1 MTQATECVPCSE
13 GTGVLDQARIEEG
26 LESLP
31 GWAQRDNTI
40 FKRYVFKGFAKA
52 TQMANL
58 VAWHSDKMGHHA
70 DISFGWGYCEVVY
83 TSHEAGGLTEND
95 FLCAIRLEAL
105 LD

>member
-1 MTQATECVPCSE
+1 MTTATQCVPCSE
-13 GTGVLDQARIEEG
+13 GTGVLDQAQIDDG
-26 LESLP
+26 LTNLP
-31 GWAQRDNTI
+31 GWAQRDGSI
-40 FKRYVFKGFAKA
+40 FKRDEFKGFAKA

-105 LD
+105 VA

>member
-1 MTQATECVPCSE
+1 MTTATQCVPCSQ
-13 GTGVLDQARIEEG
+13 GTGVLDQAQIEDG
-26 LESLP
+26 LTNLP
-31 GWAQRDNTI
+31 GWAQRESTI
-40 FKRYVFKGFAKA
+40 FQRYEFKGFAKA

-95 FLCAIRLEAL
+95 FLCAIRLESL